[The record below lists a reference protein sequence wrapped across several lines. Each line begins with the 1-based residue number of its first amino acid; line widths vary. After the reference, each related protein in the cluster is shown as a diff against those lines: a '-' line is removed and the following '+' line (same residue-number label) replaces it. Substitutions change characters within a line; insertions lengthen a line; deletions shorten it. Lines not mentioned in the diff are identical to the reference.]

1 MINQEIIEKIS
12 SYFNLPQFEAE
23 KIYEE
28 ILSMI
33 MHGAKEDSIVEL
45 TDFGEFILR
54 ENIGDHGGSVSSQDL
69 SENNKTVEF
78 VSSSKLEDAIGRG
91 TYGFPKTINVQAPNV
106 EQESVS
112 DDKEKDLPSS
122 SIEEEMKRKREEL
135 LQKISVHPL
144 QDAALQKD
152 KPVMEEHPLIKPEET
167 PTTQELYTQHEENL
181 PLTGIA
187 KEEVSQPPESGEKPV
202 ESFLQGED
210 DLSKKSFSDY
220 FAVAGKEPEPAEEP
234 KSEEKPEP
242 ENIPEPQ
249 PEHVQPTQFSAPSV
263 IPQTAIDLH
272 NEIVGAPVDTEKTE
286 TEKSETVKA
295 EDSQTV
301 VTPTGEVIPEQ
312 KAEDNS
318 YYIWY
323 KDSEATPSET
333 QTLSYEYELLYQA
346 TKEAEYKSKL
356 KIYVSSFILFF
367 SLVLVLLIFSPVIYK
382 FLFNPVEYPET
393 QITQQENIVPE
404 QNPATN
410 VPQTTPPSQQQ
421 NTTATDTSG
430 KQLAQTNA
438 NQQSQQQT
446 EAKQTE
452 QPQQQTQPTTEST
465 EPKIE
470 GVTRNALG
478 WVDDKYKVMYI
489 KLDNGKFTIQE
500 SSFDS
505 DSKALKRISDVEVY
519 KIEGLKGTSVKSDL
533 GSKGTWYRVRF
544 GEFQTIEEARAK
556 AQELRNK
563 VKI

>member
-1 MINQEIIEKIS
+1 MIKQEIIEKIS

-28 ILSMI
+28 IFSMV
-33 MHGAKEDSIVEL
+33 MHGVKDESIVEL

-54 ENIGDHGGSVSSQDL
+54 DS
-69 SENNKTVEF
+69 TVEQSGSLSTADLAENKKAVEF
-78 VSSSKLEDAIGRG
+78 LSNSNLEDAISRR
-91 TYGFPKTINVQAPNV
+91 TYEIPKTINAQPPIV
-106 EQESVS
+106 EQISIPDE
-112 DDKEKDLPSS
+112 KEKEHPAS

-135 LQKISVHPL
+135 LQKISIHPL
-144 QDAALQKD
+144 QDAAPQKD
-152 KPVMEEHPLIKPEET
+152 KPVIEEQPLIQTQRT
-167 PTTQELYTQHEENL
+167 PTVQESYSQHEENL
-181 PLTGIA
+181 PLTPKT
-187 KEEVSQPPESGEKPV
+187 KEEVPLPPESEEKPV
-202 ESFLQGED
+202 ESFSQSEE

-220 FAVAGKEPEPAEEP
+220 FAVVGKETVPKEEPEPETL
-234 KSEEKPEP
+234 
-242 ENIPEPQ
+242 PEPQ
-249 PEHVQPTQFSAPSV
+249 LGIQPDQIQSTQFSAPSV

-272 NEIVGAPVDTEKTE
+272 NEIVGAPVETEKTKIE
-286 TEKSETVKA
+286 KA
-295 EDSQTV
+295 EESQTI
-301 VTPTGEVIPEQ
+301 VTPKGEVIPEQ

-382 FLFNPVEYPET
+382 FLFNPVEYPIP
-393 QITQQENIVPE
+393 QIVQQENNVPE
-404 QNPATN
+404 QNATPN
-410 VPQTTPPSQQQ
+410 EQQPTPPAEQQ
-421 NTTATDTSG
+421 NAAGTDTSG
-430 KQLAQTNA
+430 KQLTQTNV
-438 NQQSQQQT
+438 NEQPKQQT
-446 EAKQTE
+446 ETKPTE
-452 QPQQQTQPTTEST
+452 QTQQTTEST
-465 EPKIE
+465 ETKIE

-505 DSKALKRISDVEVY
+505 DSKASKRISDVESF
-519 KIEGLKGTSVKSDL
+519 KIQGLKGTSVKTDL
-533 GSKGTWYRVRF
+533 GTKGTWYRVRF
-544 GEFQTIEEARAK
+544 GEFQTIEEARSK